1 MSLTLQTR
9 TIHRFKTKEELLL
22 KANKDSGSYFVRN
35 ERIAFMGEYP
45 TLTDLRKAYGEGTD
59 VQWLL
64 PQIGSLVM
72 FTGAKM
78 MDEEQQRYLARIIA
92 TDYHFLKIT
101 ELLIFFHK
109 FAAGEYGKFYGS
121 VDALTIME
129 GLRDFMNYRIY
140 ALQKYEQEEQEEE
153 RQEEEKKN
161 PPLSLQEWREIK
173 AIIAMYNSDY
183 TIEY

>member
-1 MSLTLQTR
+1 
-9 TIHRFKTKEELLL
+9 
-22 KANKDSGSYFVRN
+22 
-35 ERIAFMGEYP
+35 MGDYP
-45 TLTDLRKAYGEGTD
+45 TLTELRLAFGNDTD
-59 VQWLL
+59 MQWLL

-78 MDEEQQRYLARIIA
+78 MDLEQQRYLARIIA
-92 TDYHFLKIT
+92 TDYHYLKIT

-129 GLRDFMNYRIY
+129 GLRDFMNYRNY
-140 ALQKYEQEEQEEE
+140 AMRKYEQEENE
-153 RQEEEKKN
+153 RKRGEEEKKN
-161 PPLSLQEWREIK
+161 PSLTRQEWLEIK
-173 AIIAMYNSDY
+173 TIIAMYNSDY